1 MSKKEEIEKL
11 EEEVRLQELRLK
23 KKKLDDIEYQIE
35 IAEHNKKVKLFWN
48 IIFVAGL
55 IFLIIMVIG
64 WFTLSEDEKEDILDD
79 FSNKK
84 SPEISKSIPGLS

>member
-23 KKKLDDIEYQIE
+23 KKKLDDEEYQIE